1 MNAALARTFADFTE
15 TLAKFTREPLATDLF
30 SWCVETDNFPH
41 IRWSLS
47 ALGVSFEPSMT
58 VADLRAKIERK
69 LEQERSKKER
79 AHWSYDSNRQ
89 VAFAQMVAAIDEFK
103 RSV

>member
-1 MNAALARTFADFTE
+1 
-15 TLAKFTREPLATDLF
+15 
-30 SWCVETDNFPH
+30 
-41 IRWSLS
+41 
-47 ALGVSFEPSMT
+47 MT

-79 AHWSYDSNRQ
+79 AHWSYDGNRL

>member
-1 MNAALARTFADFTE
+1 
-15 TLAKFTREPLATDLF
+15 
-30 SWCVETDNFPH
+30 
-41 IRWSLS
+41 
-47 ALGVSFEPSMT
+47 VSFEPSMT
-58 VADLRAKIERK
+58 VSDLRAKIERK